1 MLSLKPGVRILG
13 IRPET
18 VFSITVADGVWERY
32 GAELAVT
39 SVMDSKH
46 GRGSEHYKG
55 LAWDGRT
62 KDPVTQAP
70 LLSDLHAA
78 VDELKKRLG
87 ADYDV
92 ELELEGTPDEHVHVE
107 YDPKEAYG

>member
-1 MLSLKPGVRILG
+1 MLALKPGVRLLG

-18 VFSITVADGVWERY
+18 IFSINVAEGVWERY
-32 GAELAVT
+32 GAELTVT

-46 GRGSEHYKG
+46 GRGSEHYTG

-78 VDELKKRLG
+78 VEELRIRLR

-92 ELELEGTPDEHVHVE
+92 ELEFEGTPDEHVHVE
-107 YDPKEAYG
+107 FDPKDPY